1 MNTDKQLFQLF
12 AACPEWL
19 FDLAGLESPGAS
31 ELRSFTIKELERRT
45 DGLIVPKNPKQPL
58 TIVEFQFSRDE
69 TIYRRI
75 VSEMLAAQEAFDG
88 RAVRGLIVFGGRRC
102 DPKTEPWTQI
112 VQSVVIDEAVES
124 LRKQH
129 PQHPLTAVLQPVV
142 ESRTE
147 VLESTAVESFRT
159 IKHSSLSQRRKEV
172 LITVFMDWLAQRLPG
187 KNREE
192 IKAMLFDQLTP
203 LEETQFYK
211 DVVRIGEERG
221 RLEGRDRGRR
231 EGHDEGRQEGRREGH
246 DEGRDEGQDEAWNES
261 VLDLLTLKFPETP
274 QTIKKRIPK
283 LSKPQKQQLFKL
295 IVKSESLA
303 EVRQWFNRDTN

>member
-1 MNTDKQLFQLF
+1 
-12 AACPEWL
+12 
-19 FDLAGLESPGAS
+19 
-31 ELRSFTIKELERRT
+31 
-45 DGLIVPKNPKQPL
+45 
-58 TIVEFQFSRDE
+58 
-69 TIYRRI
+69 
-75 VSEMLAAQEAFDG
+75 
-88 RAVRGLIVFGGRRC
+88 
-102 DPKTEPWTQI
+102 
-112 VQSVVIDEAVES
+112 
-124 LRKQH
+124 
-129 PQHPLTAVLQPVV
+129 
-142 ESRTE
+142 
-147 VLESTAVESFRT
+147 
-159 IKHSSLSQRRKEV
+159 
-172 LITVFMDWLAQRLPG
+172 
-187 KNREE
+187 
-192 IKAMLFDQLTP
+192 MLFDQLTP